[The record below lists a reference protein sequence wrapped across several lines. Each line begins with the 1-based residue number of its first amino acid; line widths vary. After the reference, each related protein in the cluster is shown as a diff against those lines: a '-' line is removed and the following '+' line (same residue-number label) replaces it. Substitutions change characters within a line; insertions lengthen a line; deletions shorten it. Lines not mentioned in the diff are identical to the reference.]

1 MRGGGQG
8 PSPGRSA
15 VERTDCGD
23 QERGE
28 DFEAGWDAGVT
39 VISDDLVAIA
49 DRTYEQRG
57 RGAPA
62 LQLLAHQHPLAA
74 GRGHVQELVAD
85 LQPVDAPPIH
95 QGAALHDVVIR
106 ETHRQPS
113 LKEI

>member
-1 MRGGGQG
+1 VPQDR
-8 PSPGRSA
+8 PHAPVPTRTLRSWCARWRPGA
-15 VERTDCGD
+15 VAGAQCVVVERTDCGD

-62 LQLLAHQHPLAA
+62 LQLLAHLRQREQLAT
-74 GRGHVQELVAD
+74 GG
-85 LQPVDAPPIH
+85 
-95 QGAALHDVVIR
+95 GG
-106 ETHRQPS
+106 
-113 LKEI
+113 